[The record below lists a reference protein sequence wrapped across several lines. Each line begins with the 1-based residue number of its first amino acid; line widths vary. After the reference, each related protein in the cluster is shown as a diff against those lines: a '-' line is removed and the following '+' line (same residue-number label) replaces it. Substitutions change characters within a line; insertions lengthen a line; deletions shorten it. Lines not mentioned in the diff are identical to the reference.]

1 MVTEID
7 EGRGLVKTTWQMVRK
22 RVAKVEPRFAQ
33 IVDEINPDA
42 TFPLYLA
49 YYPYGALKGDT
60 ESTFLPT
67 PNGSFYR
74 LTDPNA
80 PKEIVKQLGY
90 GKDSAPLA
98 MLLEKNL
105 ELFIDLKE
113 EKLSIPKAIYTPG
126 AIFPFARILS
136 RKSPRVYAPNG
147 VLTLT
152 SGVRSTFLLPNIG
165 CSTHHGALQRDF
177 NVSVAPPKTLYD
189 EWHVFKEIAQSP
201 HADCHW
207 RACLLYFSHKWL
219 DKFSKDKSWL
229 PLKLYLH
236 ELGWQQSEYQR
247 NHFYYDVIF
256 SMLQKK
262 RNLKPNPYLVDTAR
276 HLFTIAMGAAPG
288 YQPLTNDDALPVTM
302 LQNVFM
308 QSYGLKKYIPTFI
321 GPQSY
326 QFEKNAL
333 PIYYSLQQPSS
344 YVFSPKSRK
353 IASTISELRE
363 LQHIMRAFT
372 AELAKPNALCS
383 DTFINTIAN
392 HVQFTYYHNEVD
404 RHKIIKPSLELEK
417 LDRRFQLSPNAAAQF
432 ASDARFL
439 RGCISIK
446 RQKDVIPR
454 A

>member
-7 EGRGLVKTTWQMVRK
+7 EGRGLVKTTWQAVRK
-22 RVAKVEPRFAQ
+22 RVAIIEPRFAQ
-33 IVDEINPDA
+33 IVDELDPDH

-60 ESTFLPT
+60 ESTFLP
-67 PNGSFYR
+67 NKDGSFYR

-98 MLLEKNL
+98 MLLDKNL

-165 CSTHHGALQRDF
+165 CATLHGALQRDF
-177 NVSVAPPKTLYD
+177 NVSAAPPKTLYD
-189 EWHVFKEIAQSP
+189 QWSVFKDIAQSP
-201 HADCHW
+201 LADCNW
-207 RACLLYFSHKWL
+207 RACLMYFSHKWL
-219 DKFSKDKSWL
+219 DKFSKDPRWL

-236 ELGWQQSEYQR
+236 ELGWQQSEFQR

-288 YQPLTNDDALPVTM
+288 YQPLINDEALPLNT
-302 LQNVFM
+302 LQNAFI
-308 QSYGLKKYIPTFI
+308 QSYGLKKYLPTLI
-321 GPQSY
+321 GPASY

-353 IASTISELRE
+353 IASTISQLRE
-363 LQHIMRAFT
+363 LQHIMRAFIS
-372 AELAKPNALCS
+372 ELAKPNALCS

-392 HVQFTYYHNEVD
+392 QAQFTYYHNELD
-404 RHKIIKPSLELEK
+404 RHKIIRPSAELGK
-417 LDRRFQLSPNAAAQF
+417 LDRRLQSTSVGCGQF

-446 RQKDVIPR
+446 RLTQR
-454 A
+454 